1 MTTALDPSAKSE
13 GIFPVAE
20 MVRAGRLPGP
30 RIFTTGESL
39 MPQAPQTGP
48 ADFEDA
54 ERMVRRLSDQGAI
67 SIKIYLAPRRD
78 QRQMYAESARQLG
91 LSVTNEG
98 ADFTYN
104 VGSMLDGNTGFEH
117 PIHQLPSW
125 NDVVQFFAQTK
136 AVYSPTLIVAG
147 ATTWM
152 EDYYQSRADLWNNPK
167 MRRFLPWRRLTRLVN
182 HTTRPKAEY
191 GYPIMVETV
200 KDLMRAGGYAAI
212 GGHGQTWGLDSHWEV
227 WGYAEALEPLEALE
241 MASLGGAQMAGLED
255 DLGSL
260 EVGKLADLMVLD
272 ANPLDDIQNTAQIR
286 FVMKGGV
293 LYDDETLDELW
304 PQSIERTIP
313 AWVRQDVFRTD
324 SRAIEQ

>member
-1 MTTALDPSAKSE
+1 M
-13 GIFPVAE
+13 
-20 MVRAGRLPGP
+20 PGP
-30 RIFTTGESL
+30 RIFTTGETL
-39 MPQAPQTGP
+39 MPQAPLTGP

-54 ERMVRRLSDQGAI
+54 ERRVRRLSDQGAI
-67 SIKIYLAPRRD
+67 SIKIYLSPRRD
-78 QRQMYAESARQLG
+78 QRQMYAEAARRLG

-117 PIHQLPSW
+117 PMHQLPTW
-125 NDVVQFFAQTK
+125 NDVAQFFAQTK

-152 EDYYQSRADLWNNPK
+152 EDYFQSRADLWSNAK

-182 HTTRPKAEY
+182 HATRPKSEY
-191 GYPIMVETV
+191 GYPAMVETV
-200 KDLMRAGGYAAI
+200 KDLIRAGGYGAI

-227 WGYAEALEPLEALE
+227 WGYAEALEPLEALQ
-241 MASLGGAQMAGLED
+241 MASLGGARMAGLED
-255 DLGSL
+255 DLGSI
-260 EVGKLADLMVLD
+260 EAGKLADLMVLD
-272 ANPLDDIQNTAQIR
+272 ANPLDDIQNTAEIR
-286 FVMKGGV
+286 YVMKGGV

-304 PQSIERTIP
+304 PQNIERTKP
-313 AWVRQDVFRTD
+313 AWVREDVFRTD